1 MRFLRIMSE
10 NDDRTEERS
19 RGGAEPEEVEVV
31 GEEVVGADEDGVEE
45 GIGEGEG
52 TAAAEDGVAVEVRP
66 SSYTNQEVQDMPA
79 DQAIAAVKRGAL
91 TSSQM
96 QRLLGGVFVHF

>member
-19 RGGAEPEEVEVV
+19 REGPEPEEVEVV
-31 GEEVVGADEDGVEE
+31 GEGVVGADEDAVEE

-79 DQAIAAVKRGAL
+79 D
-91 TSSQM
+91 
-96 QRLLGGVFVHF
+96 

>member
-10 NDDRTEERS
+10 YDDRTEERS
-19 RGGAEPEEVEVV
+19 RKGKEPEEVEVA
-31 GEEVVGADEDGVEE
+31 GEEVVGADEDGAEE
-45 GIGEGEG
+45 WTGEGEG
-52 TAAAEDGVAVEVRP
+52 TAATEDGVAVEVRP

-79 DQAIAAVKRGAL
+79 DRAIAAVKRGAL

-96 QRLLGGVFVHF
+96 